1 MKKKKDEETKNPI
14 EEVVEDP
21 VKEGIKEPEEATDEV
36 GEKDLDALEAD
47 KSAPEELLTLEE
59 VAELRQQLEAAQ
71 KEAAENLD
79 GWQRA
84 QAEFI
89 NYRKRI
95 EREHTRIYE
104 DAAVRVIQNFLE
116 VLDDLSLALTNC
128 PTDNE
133 GAEWAAG
140 IELVYRKLLTILE
153 NEGVEMMEA
162 EGQTFDPNLHEA
174 ISQEES
180 PDHESGQIIEVIK
193 NGYLVGERVLRP
205 ALVRVAS

>member
-1 MKKKKDEETKNPI
+1 MAKKKENETNNPI
-14 EEVVEDP
+14 EEVVEEP
-21 VKEGIKEPEEATDEV
+21 VKDEVKEPEELIEEIEGQD
-36 GEKDLDALEAD
+36 LEAIEAEE
-47 KSAPEELLTLEE
+47 SAPEELLTPEE

-71 KEAAENLD
+71 QEAAENMD

-95 EREHTRIYE
+95 EREHTKIYE
-104 DAAVRVIQNFLE
+104 DAVVRVINHFLE
-116 VLDDLSLALTNC
+116 VLDDLDLALNNSSI
-128 PTDNE
+128 DNE

-140 IELVYRKLLTILE
+140 IELIYRKLLTILE
-153 NEGVEMMEA
+153 NEGVEIMEA

-193 NGYLVGERVLRP
+193 NGYIIGERVLRP
-205 ALVRVAS
+205 AVVRVAS

>member
-1 MKKKKDEETKNPI
+1 MANKKEKETDNPKK
-14 EEVVEDP
+14 EVVEEP
-21 VKEGIKEPEEATDEV
+21 VEDEVKEPEEFINEPSEQD
-36 GEKDLDALEAD
+36 LEAIEAEQ
-47 KSAPEELLTLEE
+47 SALEELLTLEE
-59 VAELRQQLEAAQ
+59 IVELRQELEAAQ
-71 KEAAENLD
+71 QEAAENMD

-95 EREHTRIYE
+95 EREHTRVYE
-104 DAAVRVIQNFLE
+104 DAAVRVINQFLE
-116 VLDDLSLALTNC
+116 ILDDLNLALNNC
-128 PTDNE
+128 STDNE

-140 IELVYRKLLTILE
+140 IELIYRKLLTILE
-153 NEGVEMMEA
+153 NEGVEKMEV
-162 EGQTFDPNLHEA
+162 EGQIFDPNLHEA

-193 NGYLVGERVLRP
+193 NGYMIGERVLRP